1 MGGLEGG
8 RGYMR
13 SLEGGRGY
21 MGDLKEEKAIWGD
34 LKEEGAC
41 DERNWKK
48 EAPPPRHTH
57 THPSS
62 LSHFSRWYD
71 GCCLCRVFP

>member
-13 SLEGGRGY
+13 GLEGGRGY

-48 EAPPPRHTH
+48 EE
-57 THPSS
+57 
-62 LSHFSRWYD
+62 
-71 GCCLCRVFP
+71 GCVCVCGGGGIVTF

>member
-1 MGGLEGG
+1 
-8 RGYMR
+8 MR

-48 EAPPPRHTH
+48 EE
-57 THPSS
+57 
-62 LSHFSRWYD
+62 
-71 GCCLCRVFP
+71 GCVCVWRGGDCHILVGGTMGAVCVVCFPNIESCLVLY